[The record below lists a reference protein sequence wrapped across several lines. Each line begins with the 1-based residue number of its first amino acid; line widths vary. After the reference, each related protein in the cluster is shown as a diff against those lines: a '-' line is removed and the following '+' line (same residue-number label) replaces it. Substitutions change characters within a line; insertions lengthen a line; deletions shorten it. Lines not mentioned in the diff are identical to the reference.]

1 MSQRSMLFK
10 LFGTALA
17 GTLAVL
23 LLLIGSIAYL
33 SYDTSIRENTDLVD
47 ATVKNNVSHVEAQFE
62 VGWTVAEAVASA
74 ALAMHR
80 AQVSR
85 SAADEVTRQIF
96 EVNSQLLGLG
106 HYWEPDAFDRKDA
119 DYVNHP
125 NHDSSGR
132 YLTYWNRSSGK
143 VASEPLVNYVPEGPE
158 NQYYYRPIRT
168 RKPWAT
174 DPYAYNNSSGQ
185 QMMMVSIILP
195 LLEGGRALGTAG
207 VDIPLEGIH
216 RELATI
222 DLFHGYGAL
231 ISTEGLYASH
241 PDSTRW
247 GKTADDIPQAAKTAV
262 KAGLSYSFERDG
274 WQYVFE
280 PVRIGKSPN
289 RWSLMVAYPVEVA
302 MAGIHQFLVTA
313 MMVGMGGLLI
323 LAIALWTILRRQ
335 ILPLSKLT
343 LGIQAWQGNLG
354 LRFEPRS
361 QDETGRLAEAFN
373 QFISRLEVL
382 VGAIRDGSTILL
394 QTSDLLSTT
403 TASVA
408 ERAAIQHTATDEMGQ
423 GVAALAHSVSE
434 MSHQAEDME
443 NVARDTEMLTST
455 MSNEMARTVAGIT
468 HIDHTMDTVVATVEG
483 LERRSQDIAGIIAV
497 IGSIADQTNL
507 LALNAAIEAARAGEH
522 GRGFAVVADEV
533 RQLAERTSGSTGE
546 IGIMIGAI
554 GEDVK
559 TTVANVN
566 QVRNAVSV
574 GVAQLNASADGVEQV
589 RLHMQHMLERI
600 SEVARQTQSQ
610 AATGEQ
616 LSMAVQGISRVSE
629 QNDAAIRILLDQS
642 HQLRAQAGA
651 LEHQLAGFRD

>member
-10 LFGTALA
+10 LFWTALT

-33 SYDTSIRENTDLVD
+33 SYDTSMKENAGLVE

-62 VGWTVAEAVASA
+62 AGWTVAEAVASA
-74 ALAMHR
+74 AIAMHR

-96 EVNSQLLGLG
+96 EVNTQLLGMG
-106 HYWEPDAFDRKDA
+106 HYWEPDAFDGKDA

-132 YLTYWNRSSGK
+132 YLTYWNRSTGR
-143 VASEPLVNYVPEGPE
+143 VASEPLVNYTPEGPE

-168 RKPWAT
+168 REPWAT
-174 DPYAYNNSSGQ
+174 DPYVYNNSSGQ

-195 LLEGGRALGTAG
+195 LLEDGRALGTAG
-207 VDIPLEGIH
+207 VDIPLEGINQ
-216 RELATI
+216 ELAKI

-231 ISTEGLYASH
+231 VSTEGLYASH
-241 PDSTRW
+241 PDPTRW
-247 GKTADDIPQAAKTAV
+247 GKTADDIPQAAKAAI
-262 KAGLSYSFERDG
+262 KAGLRYAFERDG

-280 PVRIGKSPN
+280 PVLIGKSPN

-313 MMVGMGGLLI
+313 MMVGLVGLLI
-323 LAIALWTILRRQ
+323 LAIALWTMLRWQ
-335 ILPLSKLT
+335 IRPLSKLT

-361 QDETGRLAEAFN
+361 QDETGRLATAFN
-373 QFISRLEVL
+373 QFISRLGVL

-468 HIDHTMDTVVATVEG
+468 HIDHTMDTVAATVEG

-497 IGSIADQTNL
+497 IRSIADQTNL

-546 IGIMIGAI
+546 IGVMIGAI

-559 TTVANVN
+559 NTVANVN

-574 GVAQLNASADGVEQV
+574 GVAQLSASAKGVEQV
-589 RLHMQHMLERI
+589 RQHIQHMLERI

-629 QNDAAIRILLDQS
+629 QNDAAIRTLLMQS
-642 HQLRAQAGA
+642 HQLRGQAGA
-651 LEHQLAGFRD
+651 LEEQLAGFID